1 MVEAMASPRRQQAAA
16 AAAAAAEDVLTVPL
30 AREHSLHLHQ
40 ADLAE
45 MAVRGVPPSGAPVV
59 VAVARTLLA
68 VMAAHLVALAVLVA
82 AGRRMT
88 YPAHPEAMPVVAVAA
103 VTIMATGE
111 RHRLAAAQVALEL
124 LLQMGRTEQQIQAAA
139 AVAQAVRASQV
150 VRKMAATAA
159 LAS

>member
-1 MVEAMASPRRQQAAA
+1 MVLLE
-16 AAAAAAEDVLTVPL
+16 L
-30 AREHSLHLHQ
+30 EHSLHLHQ

-45 MAVRGVPPSGAPVV
+45 MAGQGVPPSGAPVV

-103 VTIMATGE
+103 GMTMAP
-111 RHRLAAAQVALEL
+111 VAHPRKGGAPVARVRVQKV
-124 LLQMGRTEQQIQAAA
+124 QMAPMLRQILA
-139 AVAQAVRASQV
+139 AVAEGQDRKGWRAAIITAGS
-150 VRKMAATAA
+150 AA